1 MLESDKGESFLSQMA
16 TGLETSALLG
26 HEHDPLQ
33 QSLRGVNAISWD
45 TVAIMITSSGW

>member
-1 MLESDKGESFLSQMA
+1 VLKSVSGESFLSQMA

-33 QSLRGVNAISWD
+33 QSLEILLMPFRWVREPFFFYQ
-45 TVAIMITSSGW
+45 

>member
-1 MLESDKGESFLSQMA
+1 MLKSVKGESFLSQMA

-33 QSLRGVNAISWD
+33 QSLKRLLIPSRGV
-45 TVAIMITSSGW
+45 G